1 MTLAHERKY
10 PLPNPLLKAV
20 IIKKFEASTLLVSQR
35 VKTDIGLA
43 DFTRN
48 RSILMRALAFPAS

>member
-48 RSILMRALAFPAS
+48 RSMRALAFPAS